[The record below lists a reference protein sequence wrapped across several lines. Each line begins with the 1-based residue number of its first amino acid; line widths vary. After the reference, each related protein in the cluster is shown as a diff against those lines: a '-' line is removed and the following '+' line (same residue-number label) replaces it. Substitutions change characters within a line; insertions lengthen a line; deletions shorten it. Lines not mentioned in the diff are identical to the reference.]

1 MERVDPKAEAMRHE
15 SQSAALVEQGQ
26 IVPERGIISEGQNGL
41 PSGVTLIDQ
50 FGHDGGLQIRRL
62 RRMQT

>member
-1 MERVDPKAEAMRHE
+1 MERVDPKAEAMCQE
-15 SQSAALVEQGQ
+15 SQSAALVDQGQ

-41 PSGVTLIDQ
+41 PGGVTLIDQ
-50 FGHDGGLQIRRL
+50 FGHDVVLQIRRL